1 MNRRALL
8 AAISTTTLGMIAL
21 NTSAFA
27 QTAASDDPFL
37 WLEDVE
43 GERALT
49 WVRAQNSRSLP
60 ILQNDPRY
68 AKLEA
73 DALAIVRAKD
83 RLTFGGFTNGF
94 VSNFWQDAEQV
105 RGVWRRADFAS
116 WRAGAPAWETL
127 LDVDKLAKD
136 EDKNWV
142 YQGANALDPND
153 LWNSVALLQLSNGG
167 KDANVEREWDVKT
180 RSFVTGGFSIPE
192 AKSDT
197 TWFDKDTLLIAT
209 DWGPDSLTESGYPFI
224 VKKLKRGQ
232 ALTDAVEV
240 YRGNKTDVAASSFRL
255 DDGARYHF
263 FLNRSPT
270 FFTTETNWL
279 KDDGTIAKLNLPS
292 KHSIVGLTGA
302 GTLLVSLQEDWRP
315 RGSRNSLKTG
325 SLVSVPLAQVAA
337 VTGAIRPYVIY
348 APAPREALQGASL
361 TQAGLYVTLTKNVKS
376 EVRRYVINKRGQYSS
391 FTQIELPLNGVAS
404 VAESGIRQS
413 EVFFSYNDFI
423 TPPSILFAATPGARP
438 ITVQAQPARFDANNL
453 EVNQYEAT
461 SKDGTKIPYFVI
473 APKGLKL
480 DGTAPTLLYG
490 YGGFEVSMLPNY
502 SSYNGKLWNERGGV
516 YVLANIRGGGEFGP
530 EWHQAGLKGKRQV
543 VYDDFIGVAEDLIAR
558 KITSPR
564 RLGIQGGSNGGL
576 LMGVMMN
583 QRPDLFT
590 AVVCQ
595 VPLLD
600 MLRYHKL
607 LAGASWVDEYG
618 NPDVAAERPWLEQMT
633 PYQNLKKVS
642 PFPEAFFMT
651 STKDDRVHPG
661 HARKYAA
668 KMESLGMPFLYY
680 ENIDGGHSAA
690 ANLVEGAKQR
700 ALVATYLTRKLMD

>member
-1 MNRRALL
+1 MNRRTLL
-8 AAISTTTLGMIAL
+8 AAISSSTLGMIAL

-27 QTAASDDPFL
+27 QTTVSEDPFM

-43 GERALT
+43 GDRALT
-49 WVRAQNSRSLP
+49 WVRGQNARSLP
-60 ILQNDPRY
+60 VLQNDARY
-68 AKLEA
+68 AKLET

-83 RLTFGGFTNGF
+83 RLTFGGFTNGYI
-94 VSNFWQDAEQV
+94 SNFWQDAEQV
-105 RGVWRRADFAS
+105 RGIWRRADFAS
-116 WRAGAPAWETL
+116 WRAGTPTWETL

-136 EDKNWV
+136 EAKNWV

-153 LWNSVALLQLSNGG
+153 MWNTIVLLQLSNGG
-167 KDANVEREWDVKT
+167 KDASVEREWDVKT
-180 RSFVTGGFSIPE
+180 RSFVAGGFSIPE

-209 DWGPDSLTESGYPFI
+209 DWGQGSLTDSGYPFI

-232 ALTDAVEV
+232 ALTEAVEIF
-240 YRGNKTDVAASSFRL
+240 RGTKTDVAASSFRI
-255 DDGARYHF
+255 DDGTRYHY

-270 FFTTETNWL
+270 FFTTETSWL
-279 KDDGTIAKLNLPS
+279 KDDGTIAKLNLPT
-292 KHSIVGLTGA
+292 KHTVIGLTGS
-302 GTLLVSLQEDWRP
+302 GNLLASLQEDWRP
-315 RGSRNSLKTG
+315 RGSRTTFKAG
-325 SLVSVPLAQVAA
+325 SLLTMPLAQVAA
-337 VTGAIRPYVIY
+337 TTGTIRPFVIY
-348 APAPREALQGASL
+348 APAPREALQSASL
-361 TQAGLYVTLTKNVKS
+361 SKNGLYVTLTKNVKS
-376 EVRRYVINKRGQYSS
+376 EVRRYVVDQRGQFSS
-391 FTQIELPLNGVAS
+391 HTRIDLPPNGVAA
-404 VAESGIRQS
+404 VADAGVRQT

-423 TPPSILFAATPGARP
+423 TPPSVLFAATPGAKP
-438 ITVQAQPARFDANNL
+438 ITVQAQPARFDATNL
-453 EVNQYEAT
+453 EVSQFEAT

-490 YGGFEVSMLPNY
+490 YGGFEVSLLPNY
-502 SSYNGKLWNERGGV
+502 SAYNGKLWNERGGV

-530 EWHQAGLKGKRQV
+530 AWHQAGLKGKRQV
-543 VYDDFIGVAEDLIAR
+543 IYDDFIGVAEDLIAR

-576 LMGVMMN
+576 LMGVMMT
-583 QRPDLFT
+583 QRPDLFN

-618 NPDVAAERPWLEQMT
+618 DPDVAAERPWLEQFS
-633 PYQNLKKVS
+633 PYQNLKKVT
-642 PFPEAFFMT
+642 PFPEAFFLT

-690 ANLVEGAKQR
+690 ANLVEAAKQR
-700 ALVATYLTRKLMD
+700 ALVATYLSRKLMD